1 MKKIGHLRKMKVELE
16 SPVQYSLVLALALE
30 EQFVPLT
37 EAVGSKIS
45 LTHTGMIN
53 CIHCNRLTKKS
64 FNQGYCFPCVR
75 KLAQCDMCIVRPELC
90 HYDEGTCREPEWGE
104 MNCMQPHYVYLAN
117 TSGVKV
123 GITRHNQIPTR
134 WIDQGAV
141 QALPIMEVASRHLS
155 GLAEVEIKEYVSD
168 KTQWQRMLKGGIEPV
183 DLEAYRDEIFEE
195 ATSEIRQIQER
206 YGEESIEL
214 LEYEDLVEIEYPVS
228 EYPKAI
234 KSLNFDKTPEVS
246 GVLLGIKGQYLIFDT
261 GVINIRKFGGY
272 EVELEI

>member
-1 MKKIGHLRKMKVELE
+1 MNKIGHLRKMKVELE
-16 SPVQYSLVLALALE
+16 NPVQYSLVLG
-30 EQFVPLT
+30 EQLVPLS
-37 EAVGSKIS
+37 EAVGSKVS
-45 LTHTGMIN
+45 LTHTGIIN
-53 CIHCNRLTKKS
+53 CIHCGRQTKKS

-90 HYDEGTCREPEWGE
+90 HYDEGTCREPKWGE
-104 MNCMQPHYVYLAN
+104 TNCMQPHFVYLAN

-155 GLAEVEIKEYVSD
+155 GLTEVEIKEYVSD

-183 DLEAYRDEIFEE
+183 DLEVYRDDIFEQAE
-195 ATSEIRQIQER
+195 SEIRQIQER

-214 LEYEDLVEIEYPVS
+214 LEYEDLVDIEYPVL

-234 KSLNFDKTPEVS
+234 TSLNFDKTAEVS
-246 GVLLGIKGQYLIFDT
+246 GVLQGIKGQYLLFDK

-272 EVELEI
+272 EVKLELEL

>member
-1 MKKIGHLRKMKVELE
+1 MKRIGHLRKMKVELGN
-16 SPVQYSLVLALALE
+16 PVQYSLVLGERL
-30 EQFVPLT
+30 VPLT
-37 EAVGSKIS
+37 EAIGSKIS
-45 LTHTGMIN
+45 LTHTGKIN
-53 CIHCNRLTKKS
+53 CIHCHRLIKKS

-104 MNCMQPHYVYLAN
+104 TNCMQPHYVYLAN

-168 KTQWQRMLKGGIEPV
+168 KTQWQRMLKGGIESV
-183 DLEAYRDEIFEE
+183 DLETYRDEIFEE
-195 ATSEIRQIQER
+195 AESEIRQIQER

-214 LEYEDLVEIEYPVS
+214 LEYEDLVEIEYPVN
-228 EYPKAI
+228 EYPKAV

-246 GVLLGIKGQYLIFDT
+246 GILHGIKGQYLIFDN

-272 EVELEI
+272 EVELVI